1 MELIEY
7 TPALEPIA
15 NLDIL
20 GRGTGS
26 RYLECI
32 RSHTGQ
38 LIAKQWRFIV
48 TESIAKKAEVIV
60 RFGGPHSNQN
70 LGR

>member
-1 MELIEY
+1 MELLDY

-15 NLDIL
+15 NLDAL

-38 LIAKQWRFIV
+38 LIAKRWRMIV
-48 TESIAKKAEVIV
+48 TERQAKAAEVIV
-60 RFGGPHSNQN
+60 RFGGPHTNQN